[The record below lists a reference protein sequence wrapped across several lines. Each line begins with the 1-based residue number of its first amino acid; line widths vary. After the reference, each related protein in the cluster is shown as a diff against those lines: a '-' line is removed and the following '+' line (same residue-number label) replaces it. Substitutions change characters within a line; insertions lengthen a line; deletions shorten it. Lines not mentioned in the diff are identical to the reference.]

1 MSSASTAEP
10 HPAADAPGVPEP
22 GLPELGVPELGVP
35 ELGVPQP
42 GRARVPGRHL
52 LRKAASFQSPVL
64 AASLWQFLST
74 GGAYAALLVVMYFA
88 YSVSVWLSLA
98 LVLPAAGL
106 VVRLFIIQ
114 HDCGHGAFFQ
124 SRRANLVVG
133 VLCSLATLTPFTN
146 WRRHHAQHHSMWNNL
161 DQRDMTTDIYST
173 CLTVEE
179 YAAMTPTKKWFARTV
194 RHPLIAHF
202 IIPPIVFLILYR
214 VPFETPLAWT
224 RERRAVWLTNA
235 GIAAGL
241 VLLVLAFGIWP
252 VLLVQVPVIAVAAI
266 IGVWLFSIQ
275 HRFEDAHWSRGN
287 DWSAVTAAISGSSFL
302 KLPAVLRWF
311 SGNIGYHHVHHLVP
325 RVPNYRLRACH
336 EACEELF
343 GTAQVLTLRDALMAP
358 SYALFDESTGRMVRF
373 PSTR

>member
-1 MSSASTAEP
+1 MSSASHSAPFSSTP
-10 HPAADAPGVPEP
+10 IDAAPE
-22 GLPELGVPELGVP
+22 
-35 ELGVPQP
+35 
-42 GRARVPGRHL
+42 GRAARVPGRSL
-52 LRKAASFQSPVL
+52 LRRAATFQSPVL
-64 AASLWQFLST
+64 AHSVWQIAST
-74 GGAYAALLVVMYFA
+74 GAAYAAMLVLMYLA
-88 YSVSVWLSLA
+88 YHVSVWLSLA
-98 LVLPAAGL
+98 LVPLAAGL

-173 CLTVEE
+173 CLTVQE
-179 YAAMTPTKKWFARTV
+179 YEAMSRSKRWLARTV
-194 RHPLIAHF
+194 RHPLIAHL
-202 IIPPIVFLILYR
+202 IIPPLVFLVLYR
-214 VPFETPLAWT
+214 VPFETPRAWV
-224 RERRAVWLTNA
+224 RERRAVYMTNA
-235 GIAAGL
+235 LIAAGL
-241 VLLVLAFGIWP
+241 IAMVLPLGIWP
-252 VLLVQVPVIAVAAI
+252 VLLIQVPVIAVAAI

-275 HRFEDAHWSRGN
+275 HRFEEAHWAHSS
-287 DWSAVTAAISGSSFL
+287 DWSAITAAIRGSSFL

-343 GTAQVLTLRDALMAP
+343 GTARVLTLREALLAP
-358 SYALFDESTGRMVRF
+358 SYALYDEGLGRMVQF
-373 PSTR
+373 PRVR

>member
-1 MSSASTAEP
+1 MSSAS
-10 HPAADAPGVPEP
+10 HSAPLASTPVDVAPE
-22 GLPELGVPELGVP
+22 
-35 ELGVPQP
+35 
-42 GRARVPGRHL
+42 GRTSRVPGRSL
-52 LRKAASFQSPVL
+52 LRRAATFQAPVL
-64 AASLWQFLST
+64 AHSVWQFAST
-74 GGAYAALLVVMYFA
+74 GAAYAALLALMYLA
-88 YSVSVWLSLA
+88 YHVSVWLSLA
-98 LVLPAAGL
+98 LVPLAAGL

-146 WRRHHAQHHSMWNNL
+146 WRRHHAQHHAMWNNL

-179 YAAMTPTKKWFARTV
+179 YDAMSPSKRWFARTL
-194 RHPLIAHF
+194 RHPLIAHL
-202 IIPPIVFLILYR
+202 IIPPLVFLVLYR
-214 VPFETPLAWT
+214 VPFETPRAWVG
-224 RERRAVWLTNA
+224 ERRAVYLTNA
-235 GIAAGL
+235 LIGAVLIAMILPLG
-241 VLLVLAFGIWP
+241 VWP
-252 VLLVQVPVIAVAAI
+252 VLLIQIPVIAVAAI

-275 HRFEDAHWSRGN
+275 HRFEEAHWAHST
-287 DWSAVTAAISGSSFL
+287 DWSAITAAIRGSSFL

-343 GTAQVLTLRDALMAP
+343 GTARVLTLREALRAP
-358 SYALFDESTGRMVRF
+358 SYALYDESLGRMVQF
-373 PSTR
+373 PRRR